1 MIDYYKRKV
10 AELKLKVKACVDV
23 SDYESASKLEK
34 EVANYEK
41 YIRQNEPKGVDSYL
55 S

>member
-10 AELKLKVKACVDV
+10 AELKLKVKAYAEMGDAK
-23 SDYESASKLEK
+23 SAGELEK

-41 YIRQNEPKGVDSYL
+41 HIRQNEPKGVDSYL